1 MKSKCKSLVFAA
13 IGVLALLSGCGRESD
28 RAVAPT
34 SERSAQLS
42 SPEIGGGR
50 EIEIGAVEEEVGTTR
65 GLDSGLQW
73 QIQHSG
79 PLEPWMQA
87 EFDAFRQSID
97 DLTSSDPAVAEA
109 AFGQLMARDPEFY
122 PAVVRALTAGADD
135 ATKALIEQSLQTYWD
150 QYGGRDGRG
159 PGGGGREVTIEVQ
172 GKVTTAPGSKIT
184 IETLAHD
191 FPIDVSG
198 KTFPINVAESAHQ
211 CQHRVATSR
220 TTIRGIRVPIS
231 FTLPGYFP
239 VTGIKIDIV
248 LIIDITVILR
258 YYDCTKEGVEQG
270 DRELLP
276 QWDRLSAVTPARF

>member
-1 MKSKCKSLVFAA
+1 MKSKCRSLVFAA
-13 IGVLALLSGCGRESD
+13 IGVLALLSGCGRESG
-28 RAVAPT
+28 RAVAPSGEPQT
-34 SERSAQLS
+34 SLT
-42 SPEIGGGR
+42 SPAIGGGR
-50 EIEIGAVEEEVGTTR
+50 EMEIGAVGEGIGTTR

-87 EFDAFRQSID
+87 EFDAFKQSID

-135 ATKALIEQSLQTYWD
+135 ETKALIEESLQTYWD
-150 QYGGRDGRG
+150 QYGGRADRG
-159 PGGGGREVTIEVQ
+159 PGGGGREVTVEIQ
-172 GKVTTAPGSKIT
+172 GKVTTAPGSKVT
-184 IETLAHD
+184 IETPLID
-191 FPIDVSG
+191 IPIDISG
-198 KTFPINVAESAHQ
+198 QTFPINVAESAHQ
-211 CQHRVATSR
+211 CQRRVATSR

-258 YYDCTKEGVEQG
+258 YYDCTKKDAEEG